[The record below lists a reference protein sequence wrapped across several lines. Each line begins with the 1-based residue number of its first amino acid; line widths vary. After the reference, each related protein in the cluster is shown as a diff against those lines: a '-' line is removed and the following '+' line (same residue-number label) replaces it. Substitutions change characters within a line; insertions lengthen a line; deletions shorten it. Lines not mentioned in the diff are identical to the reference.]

1 MWIYLSLLLASIA
14 VPLALSFD
22 RKLHFWRKWNVVI
35 PAIVIVAIVYILLDI
50 IFTNHKI
57 WGFNPRYH
65 LGLTIMGLPV
75 EECLFFLVI
84 PYSSLFI
91 HYAFFLYYPKAFLSG
106 AAAKVLTFILLTITA
121 VIIIFNHD
129 KIYTVYALGSML
141 IALLFSFLDKS
152 NELHKF
158 YTSFLIILVP
168 FVIVNGIL
176 TGSIIEQEVVW
187 YNDAENLGLRLF
199 TIPVEDFAY
208 GFSLIFFNLLLIK
221 LLEKRTFLK
230 TH

>member
-1 MWIYLSLLLASIA
+1 MWIYLSLLLASIV

-22 RKLHFWRKWNVVI
+22 SKLRFHKKWNVVI
-35 PAIVIVAIVYILLDI
+35 PSVIFVAMVYMIPDI

-65 LGLTIMGLPV
+65 LGLTLFGLPM
-75 EECLFFLVI
+75 EEYLFFLVI

-91 HYAFFLYYPKAFLSG
+91 HYAFFLYYPKACLSG
-106 AAAKVLTFILLTITA
+106 ASAKVLTFILLIITA
-121 VIIIFNHD
+121 LVIILNYD
-129 KIYTVYALGSML
+129 KLYTVYAFGAML
-141 IALLFSFLDKS
+141 ISLFLSFPDKS

-158 YTSFLIILVP
+158 YTSFLIILIP

-176 TGSIIEQEVVW
+176 TGSLIDQEVVW
-187 YNDAENLGLRLF
+187 YNDAETLGLRVF

-208 GFSLIFFNLLLIK
+208 GFSLIFFNILLIK
-221 LLEKRTFLK
+221 LLEKGSFLK
-230 TH
+230 RH